1 MFLGCFANRESNGT
15 AVICSPNWAQYGQQW
30 THLAGR
36 LPDWCAVPVVILL
49 GPCWAVGNRVII
61 PGIRQV
67 ILGIQG
73 TAQGRLGSQWGLWAF
88 WVLSTQWHCTGQGSP
103 GSESSDGLPGEIEYD
118 FCVRQMNLCWFMW
131 ADNLPLPKI
140 WRNLWCWNQPL
151 NNLYLCKRSWKASS
165 FFLCWLG
172 YSMISLGWSVLPLC
186 WWPQDAES
194 IDRVFYF

>member
-1 MFLGCFANRESNGT
+1 MDIVNRSGEGKMFPCKCFWGVLQIESQT
-15 AVICSPNWAQYGQQW
+15 VLLWSAVQTEPSMASNEP
-30 THLAGR
+30 T
-36 LPDWCAVPVVILL
+36 LL
-49 GPCWAVGNRVII
+49 GGFQTGVQFQWLSSWGHAELWETELSS
-61 PGIRQV
+61 PGSGRWV
-67 ILGIQG
+67 LLDIQG

-151 NNLYLCKRSWKASS
+151 NNL
-165 FFLCWLG
+165 
-172 YSMISLGWSVLPLC
+172 
-186 WWPQDAES
+186 
-194 IDRVFYF
+194 